1 MTNTTI
7 NDNVPMIAKTLY
19 GLENILAKELQD
31 LGASDIKTENRVVTF
46 SGNKKFLYKANVHL
60 RTAGRILVP
69 IASFTIKD
77 KDEYYKHIQQIDW
90 SQLFSVDDTF
100 AIDALVNFSRVFDNS
115 MYAGQLAKDAI
126 VDQFRDSFGERPSVD
141 TTDPDLQINIHVNK
155 NNITVSLDSSGAP
168 LHKRGYRIEQ
178 SKAPLNENLAA
189 GLLMLAGYNGDR
201 PLVDPMCGSGTIPI
215 EAAMIA
221 LDIAPSLYRKKFAFM
236 NWNNFDEDLFDEVI
250 QEAKSKIKNSLP
262 FPIIGSDKDKY
273 VIEKAKNNAERMGVE
288 SYITFEKMRLENQ
301 LPPKEAGMLLTNP
314 PYGER
319 LDIHAIDS
327 LYSMIGDS
335 LKQNYDGYDA
345 YIFSGNLEA
354 VKFVGL
360 KPSMKLKMFNGPI
373 ECRLLRYQMYKGT
386 KKIKD

>member
-1 MTNTTI
+1 MTDSRK

-19 GLENILAKELQD
+19 GLEKVLAQELME
-31 LGASDIKTENRVVTF
+31 LGASEIKAENRVVTF
-46 SGNKKFLYKANVHL
+46 SGDKKFLYKANVHL

-77 KDEYYKHIQQIDW
+77 KDEYYTKIRQINW
-90 SQLFSVDDTF
+90 TQLFSVDQTF

-126 VDQFRDSFGERPSVD
+126 VDQFRDEFDERPSVD
-141 TTDPDLQINIHVNK
+141 TADPDLQINIHVNK

-189 GLLMLAGYNGDR
+189 GLLMLAGYTGDC
-201 PLVDPMCGSGTIPI
+201 PIVDPMCGSGTIPI

-221 LDIAPSLYRKKFAFM
+221 LDIAPSLYRKRFAFM
-236 NWNNFDEDLFDEVI
+236 NWNNYEDDLFEEVI
-250 QEAKSKIKNSLP
+250 EEAKAKIKDSLP

-273 VIEKAKNNAERMGVE
+273 VIQKAKNNAERMGVE
-288 SYITFEKMRLENQ
+288 SFITFEKMRFDSQ
-301 LPPKEAGMLLTNP
+301 LPPKESGMLLTNP

-319 LDIHAIDS
+319 LDIEAIDS
-327 LYSMIGDS
+327 LYTMIGDS
-335 LKQNYDGYDA
+335 LKKNFEGYDA

-373 ECRLLRYQMYKGT
+373 ECRLLRYQMYKGS
-386 KKIKD
+386 KKNKN

>member
-1 MTNTTI
+1 MTDSRK

-19 GLENILAKELQD
+19 GLEKVLAQELME
-31 LGASDIKTENRVVTF
+31 LGASEIKAENRVVTF
-46 SGNKKFLYKANVHL
+46 SGDKKFLYKANVHL

-77 KDEYYKHIQQIDW
+77 KDEYYTKIRQINW
-90 SQLFSVDDTF
+90 TQLFSVDQTF

-126 VDQFRDSFGERPSVD
+126 VDQFRDEFDERPSVD
-141 TTDPDLQINIHVNK
+141 TADPDLQINIHVNK

-189 GLLMLAGYNGDR
+189 GLLMLAGYTGDC

-221 LDIAPSLYRKKFAFM
+221 LDIAPSLYRKRFAFM
-236 NWNNFDEDLFDEVI
+236 NWNNYEDDLFEEVI
-250 QEAKSKIKNSLP
+250 EEAKAKIKDSLP

-273 VIEKAKNNAERMGVE
+273 VIQKAKNNAERMGVE
-288 SYITFEKMRLENQ
+288 SFITFEKMRFDSQ
-301 LPPKEAGMLLTNP
+301 LPPKESGMLLTNP

-319 LDIHAIDS
+319 LDIEAIDS
-327 LYSMIGDS
+327 LYTMIGDS
-335 LKQNYDGYDA
+335 LKKNFEGYDA

-373 ECRLLRYQMYKGT
+373 ECRLLRYQMYKGS
-386 KKIKD
+386 KKNKN